1 MKKIVFIASIVS
13 AVIMMS
19 VQIFASTNIV
29 KNDGT
34 IYESPVDNDPSDANF
49 VRAIDA
55 KYGIYFET
63 KRKFKTSKGDF
74 NLNYAEFVTGDKA
87 KLLTGNNNN
96 YILHVNSGALKGFP
110 MKVFL
115 VAYDINGTVVD
126 YYFKS
131 FDGYD
136 IQELG
141 KRNQDTA
148 YTINEGNPLGI
159 AKIAFSINGTGLDPM
174 IQARKSAASRLSVNI
189 GVGKQFPDAYA
200 YIYDPEY
207 DLTDAERE
215 KKYSAY
221 LKDVEE
227 YAADI
232 KKRMEPYPEF
242 YEVQ

>member
-1 MKKIVFIASIVS
+1 MKRNLLKILTILMII
-13 AVIMMS
+13 IMPIIS
-19 VQIFASTNIV
+19 FAGTNIV
-29 KNDGT
+29 RKDGS
-34 IYESPVDNDPSDANF
+34 IYESPVDNDLSDANF

-55 KYGIYFET
+55 KYGIIFET
-63 KRKFKTSKGDF
+63 KREFNTSKGSF
-74 NLNYAEFVTGDKA
+74 NLNYAEFIIGDKNDY
-87 KLLTGNNNN
+87 K
-96 YILHVNSGALKGFP
+96 LHVSSGALKGYP

-115 VAYDINGTVVD
+115 VAYDINGAVVD
-126 YYFKS
+126 YHFKS
-131 FDGYD
+131 LDGYD
-136 IQELG
+136 VQELG
-141 KRNQDTA
+141 KRNQDIS

-159 AKIAFSINGTGLDPM
+159 VKIVFSINGTGLDPM

-227 YAADI
+227 YAVDI

>member
-1 MKKIVFIASIVS
+1 MKKIVFAVSILFTS
-13 AVIMMS
+13 IIMPI
-19 VQIFASTNIV
+19 QIFAGTNIV
-29 KNDGT
+29 KDNGEV
-34 IYESPVDNDPSDANF
+34 YESPVDNDPSDANF

-55 KYGIYFET
+55 KYGISFET

-74 NLNYAEFVTGDKA
+74 NLNYAEFITGSK
-87 KLLTGNNNN
+87 NEYN
-96 YILHVNSGALKGFP
+96 LHVSSEALKGYP

-126 YYFKS
+126 YHFKS

-141 KRNQDTA
+141 KRNQDIS

-159 AKIAFSINGTGLDPM
+159 AKIVFSINSTGLDPM

-227 YAADI
+227 YAVDI